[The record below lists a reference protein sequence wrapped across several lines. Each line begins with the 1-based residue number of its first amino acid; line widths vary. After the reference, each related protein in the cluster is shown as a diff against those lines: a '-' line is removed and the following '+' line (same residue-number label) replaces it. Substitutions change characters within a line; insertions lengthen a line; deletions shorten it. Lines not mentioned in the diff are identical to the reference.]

1 MQDTSAQAF
10 TGEPVSARDRPP
22 ASLTPAFFLALGTF
36 AIGTEG
42 FMIAPL
48 LPTIAA
54 DVGMSVPLTAMLVV
68 VFTLVLALSSP
79 VSTVLTGGLNRRNTL
94 MAAMVLFTIGNL
106 CAALSAGFTTLLFA
120 RILMAIAAG
129 LFVPGANALAGATVA
144 PGRRGLA
151 LAIVSGGMT
160 IAIALGL
167 PFGAVVGHAFGWRA
181 TFVMVAAMSTVALL
195 GIGLGISA
203 TTGADLPVA
212 RFRERVSTIAQ
223 PAIRRLLTVS
233 LFWSVGAYC
242 AYPYIAPYLTAV
254 LGFGQQGITATVT
267 LWGIS
272 AAAGVLTGGHLND
285 RLGPVRVVRVSLAGL
300 AAAFL
305 LLSVASLLPARLALV
320 PALAA
325 VSVWGF
331 TVWSF
336 FPAQMARLIAAGPPQ
351 QGSVAL
357 SLNTSTMYLGFSIGS
372 AIGAGILDLGL
383 LWGIGALAG
392 LSELVALV
400 LDMRRKTP

>member
-1 MQDTSAQAF
+1 MQHTTIQAPPDHPDTAGTLA
-10 TGEPVSARDRPP
+10 
-22 ASLTPAFFLALGTF
+22 PAFFLALGTF

-68 VFTLVLALSSP
+68 VFTLVLAVSSP

-94 MAAMVLFTIGNL
+94 MAAMALFTFGNL
-106 CAALSAGFTTLLFA
+106 CAALSAGFATLLVA

-129 LFVPGANALAGATVA
+129 LYVPGANALAGATVA

-181 TFVMVAAMSTVALL
+181 TFVMVAVMGAVACL
-195 GIGLGISA
+195 GIGLGIRS
-203 TTGADLPVA
+203 TTGADLPVT
-212 RFRERVSTIAQ
+212 RFRERLATIAQ
-223 PAIRRLLTVS
+223 PGIRHLLTVS

-242 AYPYIAPYLTAV
+242 AYPYIAPYLTGV
-254 LGFGQQGITATVT
+254 LGFGPQGITATVA

-272 AAAGVLTGGHLND
+272 AAAGVLTGGYLND
-285 RLGPVRVVRVSLAGL
+285 RLEPALVVRISLAGL
-300 AAAFL
+300 AAAFFL
-305 LLSVASLLPARLALV
+305 MSVASLLPPRQALV
-320 PALAA
+320 PALVA
-325 VSVWGF
+325 VSAWGV

-336 FPAQMARLIAAGPPQ
+336 FPPQMARLIAAGPPQ
-351 QGSVAL
+351 QASVSL
-357 SLNTSTMYLGFSIGS
+357 SLNTSTMYLGFSMGS
-372 AIGAGILDLGL
+372 AIGAGILDLGA

-392 LSELVALV
+392 VSELMALWV
-400 LDMRRKTP
+400 DRHRKRR